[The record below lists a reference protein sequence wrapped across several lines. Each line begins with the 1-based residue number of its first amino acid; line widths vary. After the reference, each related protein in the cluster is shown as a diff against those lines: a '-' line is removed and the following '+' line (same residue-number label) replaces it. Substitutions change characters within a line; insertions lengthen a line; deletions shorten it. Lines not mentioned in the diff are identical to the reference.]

1 MALLSEEDLEAAL
14 TERREWTRVGNAIT
28 REFEV
33 QDFVTAV
40 AFVNDIAVVAEER
53 NHHPDLLISDYKKV
67 TVTLTTHS
75 EGGLTINDFAL
86 AGAIDTLGA
95 GYQ

>member
-1 MALLSEEDLEAAL
+1 MALLSDEDLEAAL
-14 TERREWTRVGNAIT
+14 TERREWTRVGDAIK

-67 TVTLTTHS
+67 TATITTHS
-75 EGGLTINDFAL
+75 EGGLTINDFGL
-86 AGAIDTLGA
+86 AGAIDKLA
-95 GYQ
+95 MAYV